1 MPRKKRYGGRP
12 GGKLRAFARH
22 RQQGFG
28 LGPEQ
33 PLGLD
38 ISGA

>member
-1 MPRKKRYGGRP
+1 VHNQVKGASG
-12 GGKLRAFARH
+12 ANH
-22 RQQGFG
+22 ESWHGFG